1 MTRSEFAQFARGE
14 QDMRAVLAVCLVWL
28 LVVPGVQ
35 ADSGL
40 LPGSVRPVHT
50 YSIVARD
57 PETGQLGVAV
67 QSHWFSVGS
76 LVPWAQAGVGAIA
89 TQSFIEVRYGGAGL
103 DLMQSGLNAQ
113 RTLAA
118 LLEADRHPEVRQVA
132 MIDASGGVATHTGK
146 NCIQHA
152 GHLVGD
158 NFSVQANLM
167 TNPGV
172 PEAMAE
178 AFRRAQGTL
187 AERML
192 AALDAA
198 QALGGDLRGKQ
209 SAAILVVSGE
219 ASGRPLE
226 DRLVDL
232 HVEDNPEPLQELRR
246 LLTLQTAYEY
256 MNRGDHALERGEV
269 DAAMEAYG
277 QAERLVPDNMEMK
290 FWHAVSLANAGRV
303 EAALPLFETIFRRDA
318 HWRELVPRLAAA
330 GLLTTDR
337 HATARIVNSGL

>member
-1 MTRSEFAQFARGE
+1 MRG
-14 QDMRAVLAVCLVWL
+14 VLAAFLVWL
-28 LVVPGVQ
+28 FVVPAVQ
-35 ADSGL
+35 ADPDV

-57 PETGQLGVAV
+57 PGTGQLGVAV

-89 TQSFIEVRYGGAGL
+89 TQSFIEVRYGESGL
-103 DLMQSGLNAQ
+103 DLMQSGLNAE

-118 LLEADRHPEVRQVA
+118 LLEADMHPEVRQVA
-132 MIDASGGVATHTGK
+132 MIDASGIVATYTGEG
-146 NCIQHA
+146 CIQHA
-152 GHLVGD
+152 GHLVGE

-167 TNPGV
+167 TSAGV
-172 PEAMAE
+172 PEAMAD
-178 AFRRAQGTL
+178 AFRQAQGTL

-192 AALDAA
+192 SALDAA

-232 HVEDNPEPLQELRR
+232 HVEDNPEPLLELRR
-246 LLTLQTAYEY
+246 LLTLQTAYEH

-269 DAAMEAYG
+269 DAALEEYG
-277 QAERLVPDNMEMK
+277 RAEKLQPDNLEMK
-290 FWHAVSLANAGRV
+290 FWHAVSLANAGRIEV
-303 EAALPLFETIFRRDA
+303 ALPLFATVFRQDA
-318 HWRELVPRLAAA
+318 NWRELVPRLAAA
-330 GLLTTDR
+330 GLLGVDKDIVE
-337 HATARIVNSGL
+337 RIVKRGLQPGGDQ

>member
-1 MTRSEFAQFARGE
+1 MRGI
-14 QDMRAVLAVCLVWL
+14 LAVILACSFLV
-28 LVVPGVQ
+28 PAVQ
-35 ADSGL
+35 ADPDI

-89 TQSFIEVRYGGAGL
+89 TQSFIEVRYGEAGL

-113 RTLAA
+113 RTLDA
-118 LLEADRHPEVRQVA
+118 LLEADAHPAVRQVA
-132 MIDASGGVATHTGK
+132 MIDAGGNIAAHTGK
-146 NCIQHA
+146 NCIQYA
-152 GHLVGD
+152 GHRVGD
-158 NFSVQANLM
+158 NYSVQANLM
-167 TNPGV
+167 TRAGV
-172 PEAMAE
+172 PEAMAD
-178 AFRRAQGTL
+178 AFQQAQGTL
-187 AERML
+187 AGRML

-198 QALGGDLRGKQ
+198 QAQGGDLRGKQ

-232 HVEDNPEPLQELRR
+232 HVEDHPEPLQELRR
-246 LLTLQTAYEY
+246 LLTLQTAYEH

-269 DAAMEAYG
+269 DAALAEYG

-290 FWHAVSLANAGRV
+290 FWHAVSLANAGRI
-303 EAALPLFETIFRRDA
+303 EAALPLFAAVFRQGA
-318 HWRELVPRLAAA
+318 QWRELVPRLAAA
-330 GLLTTDR
+330 GLLATDR
-337 HATARIVNSGL
+337 PATVRILNSGLQPGGVQ

>member
-1 MTRSEFAQFARGE
+1 MRGIL
-14 QDMRAVLAVCLVWL
+14 VIFLAWL
-28 LVVPGVQ
+28 FVVPTGP
-35 ADSGL
+35 AATDR
-40 LPGSVRPVHT
+40 LPGSTRPVHT

-113 RTLAA
+113 RTLDA
-118 LLEADRHPEVRQVA
+118 LLEADPNPGVRQVA
-132 MIDASGGVATHTGK
+132 MIDASGQVAVHTGN

-158 NFSVQANLM
+158 GFSVQANLM
-167 TNPGV
+167 TNAGV
-172 PEAMAE
+172 PEAMAD
-178 AFRRAQGTL
+178 AFQQARGTL

-198 QALGGDLRGKQ
+198 QARGGDLRGKQ

-232 HVEDNPEPLQELRR
+232 HVEDHPEPLRELRR
-246 LLTLQTAYEY
+246 LLTLQTAYEH

-269 DAAMEAYG
+269 DAALAEYG
-277 QAERLVPDNMEMK
+277 QAGQLVPDNMEMK

-303 EAALPLFETIFRRDA
+303 DAALPLFASTFRQDA
-318 HWRELVPRLAAA
+318 RWRELVPRLAAA
-330 GLLTTDR
+330 GLLEVDQDIME
-337 HATARIVNSGL
+337 RIVKTGM

>member
-1 MTRSEFAQFARGE
+1 MRG
-14 QDMRAVLAVCLVWL
+14 VLVIFLAWL
-28 LVVPGVQ
+28 LLVPGAQ
-35 ADSGL
+35 ADTGV
-40 LPGSVRPVHT
+40 LPASIRPVHT

-89 TQSFIEVRYGGAGL
+89 TQSFIEVRYGSAGL

-118 LLEADRHPEVRQVA
+118 LLEADQNPGVRQVA
-132 MIDASGGVATHTGK
+132 MIDAGGQVAVHTGK

-158 NFSVQANLM
+158 SFAVQANLM
-167 TNPGV
+167 THAGV
-172 PEAMAE
+172 PEAMAD
-178 AFRRAQGTL
+178 AFRHAQGTL

-192 AALDAA
+192 ASLDAA
-198 QALGGDLRGKQ
+198 QAQGGDLRGKQ

-246 LLTLQTAYEY
+246 LLTLQTAYEH

-269 DAAMEAYG
+269 DAALAEYG
-277 QAERLVPDNMEMK
+277 QAEQLVPDNMEMK

-303 EAALPLFETIFRRDA
+303 EESLPLFAATFRGDA
-318 HWRELVPRLAAA
+318 NWRELVPRLVAA
-330 GLLTTDR
+330 GLLGVDR
-337 HATARIVNSGL
+337 NVVERIVNTGLQAGGVQ

>member
-1 MTRSEFAQFARGE
+1 
-14 QDMRAVLAVCLVWL
+14 MRTVLAVFLMWL
-28 LVVPGVQ
+28 LLVPGVQ
-35 ADSGL
+35 AGSSV
-40 LPGSVRPVHT
+40 LPGSSRPVHT

-57 PETGQLGVAV
+57 PKTGQLGVAV

-89 TQSFIEVRYGGAGL
+89 TQSFIEVRYGGSGL
-103 DLMQSGLNAQ
+103 DLMRSGLGAR
-113 RTLAA
+113 RTLDA
-118 LLEADRHPEVRQVA
+118 LLEADQHPEVRQVA
-132 MIDASGGVATHTGK
+132 MIDASGEVAVHTGK
-146 NCIQHA
+146 NCIRYA
-152 GHLVGD
+152 GHTVGD

-167 TNPGV
+167 AGEGV
-172 PEAMAE
+172 PEAMAD
-178 AFRRAQGTL
+178 AYLQAQGTL

-209 SAAILVVSGE
+209 SAAILVVSGT

-246 LLTLQTAYEY
+246 LLTLQTAYEH

-269 DAAMEAYG
+269 DAALEAYG
-277 QAERLVPDNMEMK
+277 KAEQLQPQNLEMK
-290 FWHAVSLANAGRV
+290 FWHAVSLANAGR
-303 EAALPLFETIFRRDA
+303 EAAALSLFATIFRQDGQ
-318 HWRELVPRLAAA
+318 WRELVPRLAEA
-330 GLLTTDR
+330 GLLGVGGDSIE
-337 HATARIVNSGL
+337 RIQRLGLQPGGVQ